1 MHDRHGIRKTTHME
15 HLLLTLAASA
25 TLLMASC
32 KNKEQAMM
40 TEPVP
45 AQVEV
50 RYGGENAADSLFFS
64 LQRTPCFGQC
74 KAYRIQVYRSGFAV
88 YEGSSFVE
96 KMGTHHGR
104 VGTDTLAMLL
114 RKAQEVDFFAMQD
127 RYDSQVTDLPSTI
140 IQVVAEGKNKK
151 VVGRVG
157 MPASFKAFAA
167 YADELLFPVAWKPQ
181 LPLE

>member
-1 MHDRHGIRKTTHME
+1 MKQLSAALVAST
-15 HLLLTLAASA
+15 LLLTAA
-25 TLLMASC
+25 C
-32 KNKEQAMM
+32 KNKEQVV
-40 TEPVP
+40 TEPATPTAP
-45 AQVEV
+45 ATV
-50 RYGGENAADSLFFS
+50 YGGAGAADSLFFS
-64 LQRTPCFGQC
+64 IQRTPCFGQC

-104 VGTDTLAMLL
+104 VGSDTLALLL

-140 IQVVAEGKNKK
+140 VQVVANGQNKK

-167 YADELLFPVAWKPQ
+167 YADELLFPLPWKPQ